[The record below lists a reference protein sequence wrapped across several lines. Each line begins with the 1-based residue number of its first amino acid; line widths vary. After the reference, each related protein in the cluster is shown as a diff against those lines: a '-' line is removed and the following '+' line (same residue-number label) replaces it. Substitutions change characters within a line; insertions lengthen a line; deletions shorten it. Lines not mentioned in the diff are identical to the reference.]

1 MRFRRRMWALAL
13 IGFAVA
19 RAVAAQTTEAAGKPL
34 LELGVVG
41 GGGYVPDYPAAGQN
55 HLQGLGLPYVAY
67 RGKVLRAG
75 DRGLVRGRIF
85 RRRDFEL
92 DVSLSGSFPSDSDN
106 NDARRGMPDLDWLGE
121 LGPRLQYTALR
132 AARDARIDLEFPVRA
147 AFSTNFSSEIE
158 FRGIVFAPQIAYQ
171 NENFLG
177 SGLELKLG
185 VVPTFATEDLM
196 AYFYEVTPAFATATR
211 PAFRAQGGYLGTKLE
226 LLLTN
231 QINPRIRSFFA
242 LRIDFHNGATNS
254 RSPLFRDDITVSLGL
269 GLVVSLYQSKQR
281 ARE

>member
-1 MRFRRRMWALAL
+1 MRCRPRMWVLAL
-13 IGFAVA
+13 IGFAMA
-19 RAVAAQTTEAAGKPL
+19 GAVAAQATEPAGKPL

-55 HLQGLGLPYVAY
+55 HLQGIGLPYVAY
-67 RGKVLRAG
+67 RGEFLRAG
-75 DRGLVRGRIF
+75 DRGFLRGRIL
-85 RRRDFEL
+85 RRHDFEL
-92 DVSLSGSFPSDSDN
+92 DVSLSGSFPSDSDD

-185 VVPTFATEDLM
+185 VVPSFATEDLM
-196 AYFYEVTPAFATATR
+196 EYFYEVSPAFATATR

-226 LLLTN
+226 LLLTK

-242 LRIDFHNGATNS
+242 LRTDFHHGATNS
-254 RSPLFRDDITVSLGL
+254 GSPLFRDDITVSLGI
-269 GLVVSLYQSKQR
+269 GLVVSLYQSKR
-281 ARE
+281 RVRE